1 MSNGSPFLSR
11 HRPRDQLVRYDRI
24 LKDVVM
30 CAQKEYLH
38 GVGIAK
44 VNSVLHCTVYTS
56 IGD

>member
-1 MSNGSPFLSR
+1 M
-11 HRPRDQLVRYDRI
+11 RYDRI

-44 VNSVLHCTVYTS
+44 VTCISVYNTTMSKMFIMYIHNMCVL
-56 IGD
+56 